1 MAGNHRTAILV
12 LRTVLGSLVLAIAA
26 RAFLLTSY
34 KVTGSSMRETL
45 QDGDHILVCELP
57 IISRPIQLGDT
68 VILDVDHETLV
79 KRVMAGPGDSIAM
92 VSGTVLR
99 NGQRVEES
107 IPPALNGPDSFPPY
121 FLRTNEYFVMGDHR
135 NVSIDSRAFGPVKG
149 EQVRGKVLLRMQGI
163 SISSVAALE
172 RAH

>member
-1 MAGNHRTAILV
+1 MARNHRTAILV
-12 LRTVLGSLVLAIAA
+12 LRTVLCTLVLIIAA
-26 RAFLLTSY
+26 RALLLTSY
-34 KVTGSSMRETL
+34 KVSGSSMRETL

-57 IISRPIQLGDT
+57 FFSRPIALGDT

-92 VSGTVLR
+92 ISGTVLR
-99 NGQRVEES
+99 NGKKVEES
-107 IPPALNGPDSFPPY
+107 IPAALNAADSFPPY
-121 FLRTNEYFVMGDHR
+121 FLRTDEYFVMGDHR

-149 EQVRGKVLLRMQGI
+149 EQVRGKVMLRMKGI

-172 RAH
+172 RPH